1 MSLTM
6 INDKKTELARMKRL
20 AGALLLLVSTVYLV
34 SSMFEQYSPWVGF
47 VSATAEAAMIGAIAD
62 WFAVTALF
70 RHPLGIRIPHTA
82 IIPSRKDAI
91 ADQFGTFVQSNFLSE
106 QVISDRIH
114 DMQLGHTIATWLTK
128 PDNAHSIAEQITI
141 GIAGMTHLVNDKDI
155 QRVIE
160 QRVAKGISETSFS
173 PIIGELLCFV
183 TSGKRQQDIIDGAI
197 DIASR
202 LLEDSDTDI
211 RNQVSQ
217 ETPWWF
223 PNTLDRS
230 IYRKIIRSVSRSL
243 YSIQVDVRHPAR
255 VRLID
260 MLNQFMHDLKYS
272 EDFAKKEAAI
282 KQDLLSHPSASQ
294 FTQSLW
300 DDIKQSLLKQK
311 DQSDS
316 ELTRAIEDVVANF
329 GHAILEDPVLAEKI
343 DSWGDNAARYLIRSY
358 GEEISDLIARTIKNW
373 DPVATSERIEIQIGR
388 DLQFIRI
395 NGTLVGGLIGLLIH
409 SVHHLLAMLN

>member
-1 MSLTM
+1 M

-230 IYRKIIRSVSRSL
+230 I
-243 YSIQVDVRHPAR
+243 
-255 VRLID
+255 
-260 MLNQFMHDLKYS
+260 
-272 EDFAKKEAAI
+272 
-282 KQDLLSHPSASQ
+282 
-294 FTQSLW
+294 
-300 DDIKQSLLKQK
+300 
-311 DQSDS
+311 
-316 ELTRAIEDVVANF
+316 
-329 GHAILEDPVLAEKI
+329 
-343 DSWGDNAARYLIRSY
+343 
-358 GEEISDLIARTIKNW
+358 
-373 DPVATSERIEIQIGR
+373 
-388 DLQFIRI
+388 
-395 NGTLVGGLIGLLIH
+395 
-409 SVHHLLAMLN
+409 

>member
-1 MSLTM
+1 M

>member
-1 MSLTM
+1 M

-34 SSMFEQYSPWVGF
+34 SSLFEQYSPWVGF

>member
-395 NGTLVGGLIGLLIH
+395 NGTLVGALVGLLIH
-409 SVHHLLAMLN
+409 SITYVTASL